1 MKKIILLITALIFS
15 LGINAQLDRSVM
27 PVGGPAPKIK
37 LDKPKEF
44 KLKNGIRVLVV
55 ENHKLPRINYSLR
68 FNRNP
73 IVEGDKAG
81 VLSLLGSMLGNGTTN
96 IPKDEFNEE
105 VDYLGASINIGF
117 GSGFAFT
124 LTKNNERVL
133 ELFSDAIINPLL
145 VEEEFEKEK
154 EKLIE
159 GLKSQKKDIDAISNR
174 VAGALSYG
182 KNHAYG
188 EFITE
193 QTINNIEFSDIIEYQ
208 QKYFTPNNVYIVTI
222 GDVDYK
228 NIKSLISDKFGEWE
242 KGKTITDPE
251 PILTEN
257 VSLTEI
263 DFIDLPTATQSSIQ
277 ITNNVDLKMTD
288 EDYFAALMANDI
300 LGGGGAGYLFKNLRE
315 DKGYTYGAYSSI
327 GSNRYGVSKFRAGAK
342 VRNMVT
348 DSAVSEIVKEI
359 SRIRLE
365 RVDSELLKNAK
376 AKYVGSFIRN
386 AESPSTIAGYAL
398 NIKLNN
404 LPDDY
409 YESYLENINAV
420 TEADVKKVANK
431 YFKIANSRIIV
442 VGKGSDVVANLEEV
456 GFPINYFDQY
466 ANSIAKPIFNKAIPD
481 DLTALDVINKY
492 IKAVG
497 GRMNLESIST
507 MVIKADVTIPG
518 APFVPTATIRQKF
531 PNKYSQKIE
540 ANMQGQKITF
550 SKTTFNGE
558 RGYNEIQGQ
567 RKEFDEN
574 QSAESKIVKGIFK
587 ELYFKAEELELV
599 SINSINYED
608 AYKVKVTVNNKES
621 YRYYSVESGLLLSTE
636 DKDDNNNIITT
647 NYGDYKDY
655 ELSSSNIEVVTP
667 NNNIGTDMSFNKRI
681 KLPYYMELPSQKLEF
696 KTKSVELNSELSDSS
711 F

>member
-15 LGINAQLDRSVM
+15 LSINAQLDRSIM

-159 GLKSQKKDIDAISNR
+159 GLKTQQKDIDAISGR

-193 QTINNIEFSDIIEYQ
+193 QTINNVKFSDILEYQ
-208 QKYFTPNNVYIVTI
+208 QKYFTPNNVYIVAI

-228 NIKSLISDKFGEWE
+228 KVKSLISEKFGEWK
-242 KGKTITDPE
+242 KGKTVTDPE

-420 TEADVKKVANK
+420 TESDVKRVASK
-431 YFKIANSRIIV
+431 YFKIGNSRIIV

-456 GFPINYFDQY
+456 GFPIKYYDKY
-466 ANSIAKPIFNKAIPD
+466 ANPVAKPIFNKPIPD
-481 DLTALDVINKY
+481 GLTGIGVINNY
-492 IKAVG
+492 INAIG
-497 GRMNLESIST
+497 GRQNLESVNT
-507 MVIKADVTIPG
+507 LVMKADVTIPG
-518 APFVPTATIRQKF
+518 APFVPTAIIRQKL
-531 PNKYSQKIE
+531 PNKSSFLIE
-540 ANMQGQKITF
+540 ANMQGQKITL

-558 RGYNEIQGQ
+558 RGYNEAQQGQ
-567 RKEFDEN
+567 RKDFEEDQLN
-574 QSAESKIVKGIFK
+574 KSMKTKGIFE
-587 ELYFKAEELELV
+587 ELYYTEEQLELV

-608 AYKVKVTVNNKES
+608 AYKVKVTIDGKVS
-621 YRYYSVESGLLLSTE
+621 HRYYSVENGLLLSSE
-636 DKDDNNNIITT
+636 DSDDNNNIVTT
-647 NYGDYKDY
+647 NFGNYQTV
-655 ELSSSNIEVVTP
+655 EN
-667 NNNIGTDMSFNKRI
+667 I
-681 KLPYYMELPSQKLEF
+681 KLPFYTEIPSQKLEF
-696 KTKSVELNSELSDSS
+696 KTTSAELNKELKDSS